1 MANKLKIL
9 HYDIET
15 APMLTY
21 VWRPKT
27 EWVNKEMS
35 IRDVHLISW
44 AARWDGM
51 KAQPVSDWLT
61 PGEVH
66 RGLDDVRIANS
77 LADLIRE
84 ADIVVAHNG
93 DRFDLP
99 KVNGRVAIAG
109 AEPLGPVDTI
119 DTLKLSRASFG
130 FAYHNLDYLAEIFL
144 DEHKIKTDWSW
155 WEDIMNGSEAAM
167 KKMVKYGRKDVVLL
181 ERVFHAMIP
190 YVKTL
195 RRLYD
200 TDPMEGIIT
209 CSYCGGHKF
218 EQRGKKRTK
227 VMTYM
232 QYKCLNTKCGRYRK
246 GDIVIRERAT
256 GL

>member
-15 APMLTY
+15 APMLSY
-21 VWRPKT
+21 NWKPKT
-27 EWVNKEMS
+27 EWINKEMS

-44 AARWDGM
+44 AAKWDGI
-51 KAQPVSDWLT
+51 KGT
-61 PGEVH
+61 PKTDFLNPDEVADN
-66 RGLDDVRIANS
+66 LDDVRIVNS
-77 LADLIRE
+77 LADLIRQ
-84 ADIVVAHNG
+84 ADIIVAHNG

-99 KVNGRVAIAG
+99 KVNGRVALAG
-109 AEPLGPVDTI
+109 AEALGPVDTI

-130 FAYHNLDYLAEIFL
+130 FGYHNLDYLAEIFL
-144 DEHKIKTDWSW
+144 GEHKIKTDWSW
-155 WEDIMNGSEAAM
+155 WEDVMKGDVKAM
-167 KKMVKYGRKDVVLL
+167 ARMVRYGRKDVVLL
-181 ERVFHAMIP
+181 ERVFHAIIP

-200 TDPMEGIIT
+200 SDPTEGVIT

-218 EQRGKKRTK
+218 ERRGKKRTK
-227 VMTYM
+227 TMTYM
-232 QYKCLNTKCGRYRK
+232 QYKCLNTGCGRYRK